1 MDAALRTAPCYYFSC
16 REDGTL
22 LDVNDALYTR
32 LGYSRPEL
40 EEKKAD
46 TLFTIATRIFFQT
59 HLGPMLKMQGQASE
73 IFISLQTKEGDSVPV
88 LVNAKRSEGEGET
101 SLAFVGIEVQNRK
114 RFEDELINARKLAE
128 DALQD
133 NTALATT
140 KQELET
146 RLSELDYQISLVS
159 KQNNELRQ
167 LNKVITHDLQEPL
180 RKLSVFSNLVLNPS
194 PNFPLQTIGEKL
206 QVALSHMRLIVS
218 GLQQYMWLTD
228 TMLQP
233 AIVDIAQLVEDI
245 KEQLQDEH
253 PSTSLL
259 FEVFC
264 EHPVFADEAQIKIL
278 LYQLLSNVVRFRKE
292 GNVARARISG
302 IGLMLNKYKAIEGK
316 YKYAQFTRLQVT
328 DEGLGFNN
336 DYHEKAFELFK
347 RLHAESGIGIG
358 LALCR
363 KIADNHGGSISISSQ
378 EGIGSVVT
386 VLFPEAVQQVEKSL
400 TLSNN

>member
-1 MDAALRTAPCYYFSC
+1 MDAALRTAPCYYYSC

-22 LDVNDALYTR
+22 LYVNDALYTR

-40 EEKKAD
+40 EGKKAD
-46 TLFTIATRIFFQT
+46 TLFTIATRIFYQT
-59 HLGPMLKMQGQASE
+59 HLGPMLKMQGHASE

-88 LVNAKRSEGEGET
+88 LVNAKQGEGET
-101 SLAFVGIEVQNRK
+101 GLAFVGIEVQNRK
-114 RFEDELINARKLAE
+114 RFEDELINARKVAE
-128 DALQD
+128 DALKD

-228 TMLQP
+228 NRLEPET
-233 AIVDIAQLVEDI
+233 VDITRLVEVI
-245 KEQLQDEH
+245 KEELQEEH
-253 PSTSLL
+253 PSVNLL
-259 FEVFC
+259 FEVSC
-264 EHPVFADEAQIKIL
+264 EHPVFADESQIKIL
-278 LYQLLSNVVRFRKE
+278 LYQLLSNAVRFRKE
-292 GNVARARISG
+292 GNVARASISG
-302 IGLMLNKYKAIEGK
+302 IGLMLNKYTTIEGK
-316 YKYAQFTRLQVT
+316 YKYAQFNRLQVA
-328 DEGLGFNN
+328 DEGLGFDNV
-336 DYHEKAFELFK
+336 YKEKVFELFK
-347 RLHAESGIGIG
+347 RLHAESGMGIG

-378 EGIGSVVT
+378 EGAGTVVT
-386 VLFPEAVQQVEKSL
+386 ILFPTAVQQLEKSL
-400 TLSNN
+400 SLSHN